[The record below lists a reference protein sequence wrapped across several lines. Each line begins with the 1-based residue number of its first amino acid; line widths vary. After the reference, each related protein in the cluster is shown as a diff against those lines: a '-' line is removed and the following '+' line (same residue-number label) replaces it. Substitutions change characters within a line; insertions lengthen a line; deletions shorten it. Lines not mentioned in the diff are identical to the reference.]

1 MMIADCE
8 QKINDEYMVME
19 MPNEAESN
27 LPDLIKKLMKGDCCP
42 DYRVRLKWR
51 DLLDVLFYLDRLK
64 NISEMPKLGKKPDYI
79 PLDITDLIDMIG
91 EPVYVKDGNKGKWG
105 ILIGIRIEKSGEWA
119 YMESGEWQMI
129 GENFYRTKEGAR
141 DDRGC

>member
-8 QKINDEYMVME
+8 QKINDEYTVME

-64 NISEMPKLGKKPDYI
+64 NISEIPKLGKKPDYI

-91 EPVYVKDGNKGKWG
+91 EPVYVKYGNKGKWC
-105 ILIGIRIEKSGEWA
+105 ILKKLLIEESGEWA
-119 YMESGEWQMI
+119 YLESGKWQSI
-129 GENFYRTKEGAR
+129 GKYFYRTEKGAR